1 MYRGAGETK
10 TITKGDNKQ
19 RERKLGDDNNNGKIK
34 KGIQIPQN
42 EWTQDNG
49 RVTYLLGAKTKTKT
63 ITKKVRVKNNK
74 QKQRKR
80 KLDEGDDDND
90 DNNNE

>member
-19 RERKLGDDNNNGKIK
+19 RERKLGDDYNNGKIK
-34 KGIQIPQN
+34 KPIQISQN

-49 RVTYLLGAKTKTKT
+49 RVTYLLGAKTKT
-63 ITKKVRVKNNK
+63 ITKKVKVKNNK

-80 KLDEGDDDND
+80 KLDEGNDD